1 MTKIGIAG
9 DWHGSFQWTR
19 GGLRTLGEMG
29 VKHVFHAGDFSIAFN
44 HRWPDLINI
53 SESACRRYDMKL
65 YITPG
70 NHENWEWIN
79 EQEYDDDGLH
89 WVSERVAI
97 CERNSV
103 IQVEDRK
110 VLSLGGATSVD
121 RSLRVPRRSWWPE
134 EEITAG
140 DLLTL
145 QDVMDH
151 VGDIDI
157 MVCHDAPG
165 GGTDAVQDILN
176 IPPHLSI
183 FPTEGII
190 AAGEHRKMMEAAF
203 DIVKPKVYVHGHFH
217 APDMKQVG
225 DTLFVSLGCNGQ
237 PANLGT
243 VDLDTLDVAMFDPR
257 EDLMEK

>member
-1 MTKIGIAG
+1 MSSVRHEAV
-9 DWHGSFQWTR
+9 HHS
-19 GGLRTLGEMG
+19 
-29 VKHVFHAGDFSIAFN
+29 
-44 HRWPDLINI
+44 
-53 SESACRRYDMKL
+53 
-65 YITPG
+65 G

-190 AAGEHRKMMEAAF
+190 AAGEHRNGNVTKYSRLIRE
-203 DIVKPKVYVHGHFH
+203 PEQ
-217 APDMKQVG
+217 PTREPVG
-225 DTLFVSLGCNGQ
+225 ARAES
-237 PANLGT
+237 
-243 VDLDTLDVAMFDPR
+243 
-257 EDLMEK
+257 